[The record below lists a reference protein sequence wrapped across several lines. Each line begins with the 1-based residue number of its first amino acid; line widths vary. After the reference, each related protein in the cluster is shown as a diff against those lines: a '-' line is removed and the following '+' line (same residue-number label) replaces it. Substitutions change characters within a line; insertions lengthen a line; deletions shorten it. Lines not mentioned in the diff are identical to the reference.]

1 MRWPDSTPNRRRPA
15 DDRLNHGG
23 QLVPVITI
31 SRQFGAAG
39 IAVGKQL
46 AERFDAEFLDKAIIA
61 QVAVRS
67 GIPEPEIESYDER
80 MPSFWQ
86 RVTSALASSSPE
98 PLLIDVPY
106 LEQMPAGTMQERLTA
121 ITRAVIEEAA
131 ERGNAVIIGRGGA
144 WILGKRPDVLHVQL
158 HASMEA
164 RVRYLMARVE
174 ELPPDAQP
182 EEKSLRD
189 LCNSVDAAR
198 HEYVKRLYG
207 VDWLDAR
214 SYDLAI
220 DVGRLGIDK
229 TTDLIEIAAKALSQ

>member
-1 MRWPDSTPNRRRPA
+1 M
-15 DDRLNHGG
+15 
-23 QLVPVITI
+23 PVITI

-39 IAVGKQL
+39 IAVGNLL
-46 AERFDAEFLDKAIIA
+46 AQRLDAELLDKAIIA

-67 GIPEPEIESYDER
+67 GIPEAEIESYDER

-98 PLLIDVPY
+98 PMLVDLPY
-106 LEQMPAGTMQERLTA
+106 LEQVPTGTMQERLAT
-121 ITRAVIEEAA
+121 ITRAVVEEAA
-131 ERGNAVIIGRGGA
+131 ERGNAVIIGRGAA
-144 WILGKRPDVLHVQL
+144 WILGKRPDVLNVQL

-174 ELPPDAQP
+174 EIPPDARP
-182 EEKSLRD
+182 EEKSLRE
-189 LCNSVDAAR
+189 LCQSVDAAR
-198 HEYVKRLYG
+198 GEYVRRLYG

-214 SYDLAI
+214 SYDIAV

-229 TTDLIEIAAKALSQ
+229 AAELIETAARALKQ

>member
-1 MRWPDSTPNRRRPA
+1 
-15 DDRLNHGG
+15 L
-23 QLVPVITI
+23 PVITI

-39 IAVGKQL
+39 IAVGNLL
-46 AERFDAEFLDKAIIA
+46 AQRLDAELLDKAIIA

-67 GIPEPEIESYDER
+67 GIPEAEIESYDER

-98 PLLIDVPY
+98 PMLVDLPY
-106 LEQMPAGTMQERLTA
+106 LEQVPTGTMQERLAT
-121 ITRAVIEEAA
+121 ITRAVVEEAA
-131 ERGNAVIIGRGGA
+131 ERGNAVIIGRGAA
-144 WILGKRPDVLHVQL
+144 WILGKRPDVLNVQL

-174 ELPPDAQP
+174 EIPPDARP
-182 EEKSLRD
+182 EEKSLRE
-189 LCNSVDAAR
+189 LCQSVDAAR
-198 HEYVKRLYG
+198 GEYVRRLYG

-214 SYDLAI
+214 SYDIAV

-229 TTDLIEIAAKALSQ
+229 AAELIETAARAFKQ